1 MSQFSVYKNKNTNT
15 KKTFPYLLDI
25 QSDLLDQI
33 RTTVVIPLGKFSIVK
48 NQIITKL
55 CPIVEIEGNKYA
67 ALTQQLA
74 GIDRQLLGTEVT
86 NLSDYRTE
94 FIDAIDLLVVGF

>member
-1 MSQFSVYKNKNTNT
+1 MSQFTVYKNKSPKT

-48 NQIITKL
+48 NQVMTKL

-74 GIDRQLLGTEVT
+74 GIDRKLLGTEVT
-86 NLSDYRTE
+86 NLSNYRTE
-94 FIDAIDLLVVGF
+94 FIDAIDLMITGI